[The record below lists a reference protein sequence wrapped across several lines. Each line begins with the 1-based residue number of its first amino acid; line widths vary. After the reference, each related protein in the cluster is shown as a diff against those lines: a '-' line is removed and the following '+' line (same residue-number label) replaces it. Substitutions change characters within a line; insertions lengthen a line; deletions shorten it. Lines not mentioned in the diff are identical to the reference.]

1 VLTLALAVLVPL
13 IVLSGVVAAVLT
25 AVDAAQLSV
34 SRSALEKALTRR
46 PESVRTRVLSQQA
59 DAART
64 LASVS
69 LGRMLAETVMVAA
82 VAGVTVA
89 VRDHLGHTGLVLPG
103 IATVVVAGLLVLIVL
118 AISPRTIGRSRPES
132 VLISNRVLV
141 MLVRGL
147 LWVPAGALTS
157 VGASLAAR
165 SGGPEKPEDGAEK
178 ARQNVDRAL
187 EDEHVRDGERDMI
200 QGVFDLRGTMV
211 RELMVPRP
219 DMVAISAES
228 SAEKAMRLF
237 VRSGYSRI
245 PVIGENVDDLC
256 GILYVK
262 DVMRAIHS
270 PWDPRPQRPV
280 REIMRPARFAPEFLA
295 ADSVLTQMQTS
306 HVHITVLVD
315 EYGGVAGIVTI
326 EDILEEI
333 VGEIADEHDRREPE
347 IEDLGRGRY
356 RVPARAGLS
365 EVGDLFDLDIDDDDI
380 DSVGGLLAKVTGR
393 VPIPGTHA
401 ITHGLELEADKST
414 GRRKRLS
421 TVLVSRAP
429 EADDQAAGDQARRD
443 QADRDQAGRD
453 QEDADD
459 R

>member
-1 VLTLALAVLVPL
+1 VLTLALLVLIPL
-13 IVLSGVVAAVLT
+13 IVLSGVTAAVLT

-34 SRSALEKALTRR
+34 SRGALEKALNAHPDAVGR
-46 PESVRTRVLSQQA
+46 RVLSQQV

-69 LGRMLAETVMVAA
+69 LGRMLAETVMVAS

-89 VRDHLGHTGLVLPG
+89 VRDHLGHTGLLLPG
-103 IATVVVAGLLVLIVL
+103 IATVVAAGMLVLIVL
-118 AISPRTIGRSRPES
+118 AISPRTIGRSRPEA

-141 MLVRGL
+141 ALVRGL
-147 LWVPAGALTS
+147 LWLPAGALTS
-157 VGASLAAR
+157 VGTSLAER
-165 SGGPEKPEDGAEK
+165 SGGQEKPEDKAEK

-219 DMVAISAES
+219 DMVTISADS

-245 PVIGENVDDLC
+245 PVIGDNVDDLR

-270 PWDPRPQRPV
+270 PWDPRPHRPV
-280 REIMRPARFAPEFLA
+280 HEIMRAARFAPEFVA
-295 ADSVLTQMQTS
+295 ADAVLAQMQTS
-306 HVHITVLVD
+306 HVHLTVLVD

-347 IEDLGRGRY
+347 IEDLGGGRY

-365 EVGDLFDLDIDDDDI
+365 EVGDLFDLELDDDDI
-380 DSVGGLLAKVTGR
+380 DSVGGLLAKMTGR
-393 VPIPGTHA
+393 VPIPGSHA
-401 ITHGLELEADKST
+401 TVLGLELEAEKSA

-421 TVLVSRAP
+421 TVLVRRAP
-429 EADDQAAGDQARRD
+429 QDDPTDT
-443 QADRDQAGRD
+443 D
-453 QEDADD
+453 QEDDND

>member
-1 VLTLALAVLVPL
+1 MLTLAVLVLIPL
-13 IVLSGVVAAVLT
+13 IVLSGVVAAMLT

-34 SRSALEKALTRR
+34 SRGVLEKALSSR
-46 PESVRTRVLSQQA
+46 PEPVRARVLA
-59 DAART
+59 HREDAART

-69 LGRMLAETVMVAA
+69 LGRMLAETVMVAS

-89 VRDHLGHTGLVLPG
+89 IRDHLGHTGLLLPG

-132 VLISNRVLV
+132 VLISNRWLV
-141 MLVRGL
+141 TLVRGL

-165 SGGPEKPEDGAEK
+165 SGGQEKPEDGAEK

-200 QGVFDLRGTMV
+200 QGVFELRETMV

-219 DMVAISAES
+219 DMVTLSAES
-228 SAEKAMRLF
+228 SAETAMRLF

-245 PVIGENVDDLC
+245 PVIGDSVDDLR
-256 GILYVK
+256 GMLYVK

-270 PWDPRPQRPV
+270 PWDASPERPV
-280 REIMRPARFAPEFLA
+280 HEIMRAARFAPEFVA
-295 ADSVLTQMQTS
+295 ADEVLAQMQTS

-333 VGEIADEHDRREPE
+333 VGEIADEHDRAEPE
-347 IEDLGRGRY
+347 IQDLGEGRY

-365 EVGDLFDLDIDDDDI
+365 EVGDLFDLELDDDDI
-380 DSVGGLLAKVTGR
+380 DSVGGLLAKATGR
-393 VPIPGTHA
+393 VPIPGSQA
-401 ITHGLELEADKST
+401 IALGLELEGERTA

-421 TVLVSRAP
+421 TVLVRRAP
-429 EADDQAAGDQARRD
+429 QDEDHHDT
-443 QADRDQAGRD
+443 D
-453 QEDADD
+453 QEDDHD

>member
-1 VLTLALAVLVPL
+1 MLTLALLALIPL
-13 IVLSGVVAAVLT
+13 IVASGVVAAVLT

-34 SRSALEKALTRR
+34 SRSVLDKALSTR
-46 PESVRTRVLSQQA
+46 PTPVRDRVLAQQE
-59 DAART
+59 DTART

-69 LGRMLAETVMVAA
+69 LGRMLAETVMVAS

-89 VRDHLGHTGLVLPG
+89 VRDHLGHTGLMLPG

-132 VLISNRVLV
+132 VLISNRWLV
-141 MLVRGL
+141 TVVRAL
-147 LWVPAGALTS
+147 LWLPAGALTS
-157 VGASLAAR
+157 LGATLATR
-165 SGGPEKPEDGAEK
+165 SAGPDRPEDGAEK
-178 ARQNVDRAL
+178 ARKNVDRAL

-219 DMVAISAES
+219 DMLTIPADASAET
-228 SAEKAMRLF
+228 AMQLF

-280 REIMRPARFAPEFLA
+280 HEILRPARFAPEFVA
-295 ADSVLTQMQTS
+295 ADSVLAQMQTS

-333 VGEIADEHDRREPE
+333 VGDIADEHDRHEPE
-347 IEDLGRGRY
+347 IQDLGGGRY

-365 EVGDLFDLDIDDDDI
+365 EVGDLFDLELDDDDI
-380 DSVGGLLAKVTGR
+380 DSVGGLLAKTTGR
-393 VPIPGTHA
+393 VPIPGTQVNVL
-401 ITHGLELEADKST
+401 GLELEAEKSA

-421 TVLVSRAP
+421 TVLVRRAP
-429 EADDQAAGDQARRD
+429 EEQDQQAES
-443 QADRDQAGRD
+443 
-453 QEDADD
+453 QEDDD
-459 R
+459 ER